1 MIERLRTFV
10 VERGKIARGSD
21 IVTACNN
28 SALSLSDLR
37 ALLAALE
44 AAREDAAEAKQNG
57 YELGLLAGAQEA
69 ERLRGVI
76 ARYERKLD
84 AAIDQ
89 ARGKGGG
96 EVEGG

>member
-1 MIERLRTFV
+1 MADLIERLRD
-10 VERGKIARGSD
+10 A
-21 IVTACNN
+21 
-28 SALSLSDLR
+28 SADAAAEEYGVSG
-37 ALLAALE
+37 LLTEAAAALE

-96 EVEGG
+96 EVGP